1 MIALA
6 AEATGFGFMHHGY
19 WYPGALGQVFLL
31 FVSTIFFTF
40 LGSFWFGLAFK
51 QRPMRVWMDGALK
64 ATIAWMVTIVGAV
77 LIPIQLYGIGVQTL
91 QNKVIGGMTI
101 SPFMAESLSG
111 SVTFG
116 MSIVALILI
125 VAFFYTKAASWFLK
139 YE

>member
-64 ATIAWMVTIVGAV
+64 ATLAWMVTIVGAV
-77 LIPIQLYGIGVQTL
+77 LIPIKLYEIGVGAL
-91 QNKVIGGMTI
+91 QNKVVGGMTI